1 MMGLMVLEDFVLNV
15 ANVLI
20 MQKRQNRKIIS
31 VIFQKILR
39 HSGRWKC
46 NYCDF
51 IAETRSELG
60 KHKHELHSDMMSKNW
75 PAWNK
80 GLTKDTDE
88 RVKKIGEKYKQGLS
102 EGKFKQPIHKWTPE
116 EKERMSQISS
126 EWPMS
131 HEGSGFRDIPY
142 YKIKNINDVEW
153 SVRGSWELKIA
164 EKLNQLNIL
173 WERNHMLKYSKC
185 VDDKCILKNYNPDF
199 YLPNT
204 DEYIEVKGYYSDID
218 KEKMKLVKEH
228 NPRHKD

>member
-1 MMGLMVLEDFVLNV
+1 
-15 ANVLI
+15 
-20 MQKRQNRKIIS
+20 MQQ
-31 VIFQKILR
+31 R
-39 HSGRWKC
+39 HENGFGRG
-46 NYCDF
+46 
-51 IAETRSELG
+51 G
-60 KHKHELHSDMMSKNW
+60 K

-80 GLTKDTDE
+80 GLNKNTDE
-88 RVKKIGEKYKQGLS
+88 RIKKYSNALKEKFENGEIELS
-102 EGKFKQPIHKWTPE
+102 PHKWTPE
-116 EKERMSQISS
+116 EKERMSQIRS
-126 EWPMS
+126 EWLMS

-153 SVRGSWELKIA
+153 SVRGSWELKVA

-204 DEYIEVKGYYSDID
+204 DEYIEVKGYYSNTD